1 MNLEQFLDHHGLTEN
16 PFAAEEARHD
26 PVFRRLGY
34 AHATHP
40 DFAKIA
46 GDPAAPAAAVVF
58 GERGS
63 GKTAIRMQLEEHLA
77 AHNLANPERKAFLI
91 VHDDLDPMIERFTL
105 GYGIV
110 GTGKES
116 ELDKALDKLRLA
128 DHCDWM
134 LHLGVT
140 RLVDA
145 LLNTRPAADGSDLAH
160 TGIAALRKAPRA
172 IKDDLLLLQA
182 VYDRAEPDGERTR
195 RLAALIGVTPRSG
208 RSLWSWLIPVG
219 WLPAIAL
226 YTYFTA
232 YANQPLTQVPG
243 DITTLTEQGLLVV
256 IAAGV
261 WVAALLLYTIVQLA
275 HMIGAMGLSTA
286 IKAMRRKVRVTP
298 RDAGMVRA
306 SLKRLPA
313 RLQRKNRLPGA
324 GDEWRRDSFACLQRV
339 LKTLGYATTIVIID
353 RVDEPTQVAGR
364 IARMKSLAWPLLNNR
379 FLQQEGTGFKLL
391 LPIELRAE
399 VFRESPDFFRSAR
412 LDKQNMIERLQWSGA
427 MLYDLC
433 STRLRACTKPGH
445 AAQPGPAGTPQKRSL
460 KDLFD
465 DEVTREA
472 IVDALD
478 HMHHPRDAFKMI
490 YRAMQEHCAAVSI
503 EEGRWRISRLS
514 LDQAKRT
521 QADRVQ
527 LMREAGSPA

>member
-1 MNLEQFLDHHGLTEN
+1 MNLEQFLQHHGLTEN

-77 AHNLANPERKAFLI
+77 AFNLANPQSKAFLI

-105 GYGIV
+105 GYGVI
-110 GTGKES
+110 GTGKEA
-116 ELDKALDKLRLA
+116 ELDYALSKLRLA

-140 RLVDA
+140 RLVDG
-145 LLNTRPAADGSDLAH
+145 LLSAKPAADGSDLAQS
-160 TGIAALRKAPRA
+160 GVNALRRAPRA

-182 VYDRAEPDGERTR
+182 VYDRAEADGERTR
-195 RLAALIGVTPRSG
+195 RLAALIGVAPGATNG
-208 RSLWSWLIPVG
+208 MLSWLVPVG
-219 WLPAIAL
+219 WLPAVGL
-226 YTYFTA
+226 YAYFTTVA
-232 YANQPLTQVPG
+232 QRPLIGTPGDLSTLTQ
-243 DITTLTEQGLLVV
+243 DGLLVL

-261 WVAALLLYTIVQLA
+261 WALLLVAYL
-275 HMIGAMGLSTA
+275 IGQVARLCGAIGLGAA

-306 SLKRLPA
+306 SLRRLPA
-313 RLQRKNRLPGA
+313 RLQRKNRLPGS
-324 GDEWRRDSFACLQRV
+324 GDEWRRDSFASLQRV
-339 LKTLGYATTIVIID
+339 LKALGYATTIVIVD

-364 IARMKSLAWPLLNNR
+364 ISRMKSLAWPLLNNR
-379 FLQQEGTGFKLL
+379 FLQQEGIGFKLL
-391 LPIELRAE
+391 LPIELRSE

-433 STRLRACTKPGH
+433 SARLRACTRPGH
-445 AAQPGPAGTPQKRSL
+445 GSPAAGGTQKRSL

-465 DEVTREA
+465 EDVSREA

-478 HMHHPRDAFKMI
+478 HMHHPRDAFKMV

-503 EEGRWRISRLS
+503 EENRWTIGRLS
-514 LDQAKRT
+514 LDQAKRI

-527 LMREAGSPA
+527 LMREAGNPA